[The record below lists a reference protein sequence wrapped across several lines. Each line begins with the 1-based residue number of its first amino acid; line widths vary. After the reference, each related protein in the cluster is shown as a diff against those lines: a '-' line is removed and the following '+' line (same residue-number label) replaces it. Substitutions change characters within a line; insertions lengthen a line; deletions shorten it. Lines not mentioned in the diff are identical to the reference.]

1 MSGRAAKRGLTIRV
15 ADAGIGIA
23 EEDIAKAME
32 PFGQVAEHGP
42 YAEHGPHAKKEGT
55 GPGLTRYLAE
65 LHGGSVRL
73 ESEIERGTTVLVYF
87 PGERV
92 GKKTAAPAPGEAVD
106 SGPATLAAARESA

>member
-32 PFGQVAEHGP
+32 PFGQV
-42 YAEHGPHAKKEGT
+42 AEHGPHAKKEGT